1 MDSIILNN
9 SIERLFIVFSVI
21 ILILLF
27 KKLLSKYFAALV
39 YNSIHKKWNAV
50 EKNEFIAL
58 IVKPLGWFL
67 SIVIAVIMFDN
78 LVFPD
83 ALKFNV
89 YGSSS
94 KDILHKSGLCLIII
108 FFIWIIKSVIN
119 FIALVLENK
128 NARKKDNRDE
138 QIIVFFRDFFKV
150 IINIIGV
157 LLLLKTGLGIN
168 IGSLITGLSIVGAA
182 LALAAKESIENL
194 IASFIIFF
202 DKPFYTGDVV
212 KVNQINGTIEHIG
225 LRSTR
230 IRTTDQ
236 TLVSVPNKQMVDS
249 IVDNWSMR
257 IGRRAEII
265 IELELKTP
273 SDKIELLI
281 HKIKAL
287 LKQKQSCI
295 TQYSVYIIGYNKSGV
310 SITTE
315 YFTSGISVDFFNELK
330 QELMLQMK
338 NLIEEDSIQLAKEEK
353 N

>member
-1 MDSIILNN
+1 MNN
-9 SIERLFIVFSVI
+9 SVTRLLIVFSVI
-21 ILILLF
+21 ILMLLF
-27 KKLLSKYFAALV
+27 KKLLSKYFASLL
-39 YNSIHKKWNAV
+39 YNSIHKKWSAV

-83 ALKFNV
+83 ALKFNI

-94 KDILHKSGLCLIII
+94 KEILHRSGLCLIVI

-119 FIALVLENK
+119 FIALLFENK
-128 NARKKDNRDE
+128 RTEKKDNRDE

-150 IINIIGV
+150 IVNIIGI
-157 LLLLKTGLGIN
+157 LLLLKIGLGVN
-168 IGSLITGLSIVGAA
+168 IGSLLTGLSIVGAA

-257 IGRRAEII
+257 IGRRIESVIEVEIN
-265 IELELKTP
+265 TP
-273 SDKIELLI
+273 SEKIENIIVEIRAYLE
-281 HKIKAL
+281 K
-287 LKQKQSCI
+287 KQP
-295 TQYSVYIIGYNKSGV
+295 IINNGKVFLSAYN
-310 SITTE
+310 
-315 YFTSGISVDFFNELK
+315 TSGISIAIEYLTSDISLDQFHEVK
-330 QELMLQMK
+330 QAFMLHVK
-338 NLIEEDSIQLAKEEK
+338 TLIEKNNIQLAKAENNK
-353 N
+353 